1 MYTEDISIKLSDRES
16 VETTTMATDVMTA
29 GLRDNCCTCVFIIL
43 LLLLLYM
50 LETLHNKTFKNNH
63 QTQKPIIIINQQFII
78 TVSQEKLFSFAQ
90 NAKVAK

>member
-1 MYTEDISIKLSDRES
+1 MGEGELAGDGWNKHSHES
-16 VETTTMATDVMTA
+16 VSTEADCAWGLTA
-29 GLRDNCCTCVFIIL
+29 LFSL
-43 LLLLLYM
+43 LLFM
-50 LETLHNKTFKNNH
+50 FKIPHNKTFKNNH